1 MFYRIWKAKNK
12 IENWTGDSGIDNQ
25 RKGTIRV
32 NQHKLYITAG
42 RGVVVWWDD
51 DGPTIFIIL
60 QEKIADMVWF
70 FSHSDK

>member
-1 MFYRIWKAKNK
+1 MFYWIWKAKNK
-12 IENWTGDSGIDNQ
+12 IENWTGDSGIDSK
-25 RKGTIRV
+25 RKETIRV
-32 NQHKLYITAG
+32 NQHKLYIPAG

-60 QEKIADMVWF
+60 PKKNVDMVWI